1 MPDKKIIPAVSVA
14 KLQQDAPEEMF
25 RTKNIG
31 LAAALIRV
39 GHELLRLDRQ
49 DPPDPYE
56 DLFVFRHT
64 DDIDDLVNAYMQN
77 DLTVPAHAYVHTFE
91 MLIGKLHGE

>member
-1 MPDKKIIPAVSVA
+1 MPDKKIIPAVSVT
-14 KLQQDAPEEMF
+14 KLVKEAQEEMF
-25 RTKNIG
+25 KTKNIG

-39 GHELLRLDRQ
+39 GHELLGLDRQ

-56 DLFVFRHT
+56 DLFVFHRT

-77 DLTVPAHAYVHTFE
+77 DLVVPAHAYVHTFE
-91 MLIGKLHGE
+91 MLIEKLHGE